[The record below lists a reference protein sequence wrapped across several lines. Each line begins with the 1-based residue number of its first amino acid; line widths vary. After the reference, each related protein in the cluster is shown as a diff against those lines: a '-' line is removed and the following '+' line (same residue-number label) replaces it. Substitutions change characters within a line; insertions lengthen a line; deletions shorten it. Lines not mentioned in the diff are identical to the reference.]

1 MIPKK
6 IILNDYVF
14 QNQYYIAGHYDFKI
28 NVEYENGKS
37 DDIVRRY
44 SDIRYLYKTLILKC
58 PGCLIPNIPSK
69 SIWLKINYGNNEQMI
84 DRKEGITEF
93 LTYLVNHKILK
104 RNKYVINFFSKD
116 YKRNDNSSNNNHSSN
131 NNNDS
136 DDDFDF
142 NSNINNENNDDDDDK
157 KENNKN
163 NSDDE
168 DIEPSQEF
176 IEEYNNRKKGIVS
189 KGKKLIGNM
198 FNYVMSYAGSSN
210 NKENEEE
217 KENNKNNNNEQSN
230 LFYKKLSKEDY
241 DFINK
246 KSKELGEN
254 FEINE
259 YNEKINRL
267 NEGVKNII
275 QNLEKISIIRDK
287 NIHALENIVNN
298 DNNYRNINRENKNIK
313 ISKDNN
319 IDTYDDK
326 DEEENC
332 ENCESYKINNHKSNI
347 NKIRQHCVIQRG
359 FLNKKGPSITKI
371 KKYQILLEGLLDIY
385 SRKKEHINFLGR
397 LHSQKEEMEKYKQNN
412 GVMDPV
418 SKNKIDELENKIIHE
433 IKFIKKINKDLKYEI
448 ERYKEN
454 QEDIYILINSL
465 FKDKSNSIKSCLENL
480 NKSNEEDFEVNVE
493 KSNLN
498 KDYIKEYIDEKN
510 EDEF

>member
-1 MIPKK
+1 MIPRE
-6 IILNDYVF
+6 IILNNYIF
-14 QNQYYIAGHYDFKI
+14 QNQYYITGHYDFQIK
-28 NVEYENGKS
+28 VEYDNGKT
-37 DDIVRRY
+37 DDISRRY
-44 SDIRYLYKTLILKC
+44 SDIRNLYKTLILKC

-69 SIWLKINYGNNEQMI
+69 SIWLKINYGNKEQMI
-84 DRKEGITEF
+84 DRMEGIREF
-93 LTYLVNHKILK
+93 LTHLVKHKILRK
-104 RNKYVINFFSKD
+104 NKYVINFFSK
-116 YKRNDNSSNNNHSSN
+116 YYQGNAKSSKNNNPSK

-136 DDDFDF
+136 DDDDIFD
-142 NSNINNENNDDDDDK
+142 SNIRNEENDNPDDRDK
-157 KENNKN
+157 NK
-163 NSDDE
+163 SDDE
-168 DIEPSQEF
+168 DIEPPKEF
-176 IEEYNNRKKGIVS
+176 IEEYNNKKKGIVS

-198 FNYVMSYAGSSN
+198 FSYVMSYSSSSN
-210 NKENEEE
+210 NNEDEEE
-217 KENNKNNNNEQSN
+217 KENNKNNNKEVSN
-230 LFYKKLSKEDY
+230 VFYKKLSQKDY
-241 DFINK
+241 SFINT

-287 NIHALENIVNN
+287 NIHAMENIVNN
-298 DNNYRNINRENKNIK
+298 DNNYRNINRENKSIK
-313 ISKDNN
+313 ISKNNN

-454 QEDIYILINSL
+454 QEDVYILINSL